1 MEPLRTHDHA
11 LTPPVHVHETHAV
24 RHLEL
29 LHRRDSRL
37 SIGHT
42 PATLPRTS
50 LLPPPPLRRPSLAPP
65 HPYLLSC
72 RSRCI
77 LFRQFLCHASHW
89 TPRLPRSLA
98 RCLFSQRSQIR
109 SAPAFR
115 SRTTVDYPAITDS
128 SCITVTPCRLATSS
142 FWINKTNASP
152 LLTPASLPPRPLA
165 HHLSHGI
172 QISSPPHLPPTPPAG
187 ASTCSH
193 AFWFP
198 GSRTTLEAVALR
210 TADPRPQPGHR
221 IPSESGIDASRAAP
235 CAHPQLPDLVT
246 A

>member
-50 LLPPPPLRRPSLAPP
+50 LLPPPPLRPLSLAPP
-65 HPYLLSC
+65 PPYLLSC

-152 LLTPASLPPRPLA
+152 LLTPASLRP
-165 HHLSHGI
+165 
-172 QISSPPHLPPTPPAG
+172 SPPWYPTILTSYPMVSKYPHLLIFPPPPLPVLV
-187 ASTCSH
+187 H
-193 AFWFP
+193 AVMLFGFL
-198 GSRTTLEAVALR
+198 GVALR
-210 TADPRPQPGHR
+210 
-221 IPSESGIDASRAAP
+221 
-235 CAHPQLPDLVT
+235 
-246 A
+246 

>member
-50 LLPPPPLRRPSLAPP
+50 ILPRPPPLRRPSLAPP
-65 HPYLLSC
+65 HQYLLSC

-109 SAPAFR
+109 SAPAFP

-152 LLTPASLPPRPLA
+152 LLTPASLQPSPPCPPPIPWYPNILT
-165 HHLSHGI
+165 SS
-172 QISSPPHLPPTPPAG
+172 SSPHPPCRCPCMFRRLFVHAG
-187 ASTCSH
+187 TCSH
-193 AFWFP
+193 AFRYQ
-198 GSRTTLEAVALR
+198 S
-210 TADPRPQPGHR
+210 
-221 IPSESGIDASRAAP
+221 
-235 CAHPQLPDLVT
+235 
-246 A
+246 